1 MDDDYS
7 LEMAN
12 CLDYSQ
18 SHPDGPSLIITEQ
31 PKQRGFRFRYG
42 CEGPSHGGVP
52 GASSEKNRKT
62 YPSVKIIN
70 YCGNAK
76 IVVSLVTN
84 NKPHMC
90 HAHSLVG
97 KHCTEEGTCV
107 VSVGPKDMTA
117 QFANLGILHVTK
129 RNVPKVLLRRFL
141 GPTESDPA
149 ATKTPVRKNSQDE
162 KLQQLKKE
170 SENLAKTM
178 DLSVVRLQFTAYLP
192 DSTGL
197 YTLELKPVISDPIF
211 DSKAPNASNLRI
223 VRMDKTF
230 GCVTGGEEIYL
241 LCDKVQKEDI
251 QVRFYEGNAESDW
264 EAFGEFGPTDVHRQ
278 FAIVFRTPCYRDTNI
293 RKPVSVYVQ
302 LRRRLQVECSEPT
315 AFTYCPKFK
324 EREEIYRRKKGV
336 QLPNFQDHF
345 GGSPPS
351 WGSNMYSRGGGL
363 GYGFGGYLDMYPSNQ
378 QYGSQH
384 MAGSHGGGSH
394 LAHQPREQTASGS
407 ELPEPGPQEV
417 QASERGNK
425 AATRETQPGLPQGSG
440 PARRRQLSQ
449 QEYFLRLRALQIT
462 ERTALALQDYAIT
475 GDARMLLAVQRHLT
489 AVQDDNGD
497 TSLHLAIIH
506 QQPLVA
512 QQLLQVIISI
522 PGQNFINAPNNLRQ
536 TPLHV
541 GVITQQHSLVD
552 LLLSAGADAAILDRH
567 GNSVLHLA
575 LHQEDEAM
583 VRSLVDGLEPHVL
596 KKLLKLPD
604 FNGLYPLHL
613 AVKARSQQLVELLVN
628 KGADSNQAD
637 QKSGR
642 TALHLAVEMNCLGL
656 AGYFLAE
663 AGAEVD
669 LATFEGNTA
678 LHLAAGSGSPALT
691 AMLLAAGADRN
702 AENYEPVLDSDEESE
717 LDQAICRGHT
727 PLDIASSAKVRDI
740 LLGETWARK
749 EPEETKIQR
758 GNIASLGSE
767 ALSELNQ
774 VLNKDESGADWM
786 KLADRLN
793 LGSLIA
799 IFKSA
804 ESPSKSLL
812 DNYDLSGGTVV
823 QLANALQAL
832 GLEEAV
838 NVIQKT
844 EIHGKLQSSDGKQS
858 VDSAYG
864 SGPSQ
869 GTVDCE
875 EGLKPPTPTPAPQQ
889 PV

>member
-1 MDDDYS
+1 
-7 LEMAN
+7 MAN

-141 GPTESDPA
+141 
-149 ATKTPVRKNSQDE
+149 DE

-324 EREEIYRRKKGV
+324 GKRQYCNVQSGIGWRRIV
-336 QLPNFQDHF
+336 DLSFIF
-345 GGSPPS
+345 AS
-351 WGSNMYSRGGGL
+351 GL

-425 AATRETQPGLPQGSG
+425 AATRETQPGLPQGS
-440 PARRRQLSQ
+440 
-449 QEYFLRLRALQIT
+449 EYFLRLRALQIT

-642 TALHLAVEMNCLGL
+642 TALHLAVEMNCLGSL
-656 AGYFLAE
+656 CT

-678 LHLAAGSGSPALT
+678 LHLAAGSVPGCSLRPALNPNRESWP
-691 AMLLAAGADRN
+691 MLWESALPQISWTLKLGG
-702 AENYEPVLDSDEESE
+702 VLQLVVSVLYSSCKREDPDS
-717 LDQAICRGHT
+717 IPR
-727 PLDIASSAKVRDI
+727 
-740 LLGETWARK
+740 LGETLAKFPICLVESCSSVVR
-749 EPEETKIQR
+749 
-758 GNIASLGSE
+758 
-767 ALSELNQ
+767 AL
-774 VLNKDESGADWM
+774 
-786 KLADRLN
+786 
-793 LGSLIA
+793 
-799 IFKSA
+799 
-804 ESPSKSLL
+804 
-812 DNYDLSGGTVV
+812 
-823 QLANALQAL
+823 ALQARDL
-832 GLEEAV
+832 
-838 NVIQKT
+838 
-844 EIHGKLQSSDGKQS
+844 SSIPGR
-858 VDSAYG
+858 V
-864 SGPSQ
+864 
-869 GTVDCE
+869 
-875 EGLKPPTPTPAPQQ
+875 KPWASFLTPHRA
-889 PV
+889 

>member
-1 MDDDYS
+1 
-7 LEMAN
+7 MAN

-149 ATKTPVRKNSQDE
+149 
-162 KLQQLKKE
+162 LQQLKKE

-324 EREEIYRRKKGV
+324 EIYRRKKGV

-351 WGSNMYSRGGGL
+351 WGSNMYSRGGGEAWSDPRLSREVTIL
-363 GYGFGGYLDMYPSNQ
+363 GGKGHCLYRLPS
-378 QYGSQH
+378 
-384 MAGSHGGGSH
+384 AGW
-394 LAHQPREQTASGS
+394 
-407 ELPEPGPQEV
+407 
-417 QASERGNK
+417 
-425 AATRETQPGLPQGSG
+425 
-440 PARRRQLSQ
+440 PACLTNCAPHSA
-449 QEYFLRLRALQIT
+449 EYFLRLRALQIT

-691 AMLLAAGADRN
+691 AMLLAAG
-702 AENYEPVLDSDEESE
+702 
-717 LDQAICRGHT
+717 
-727 PLDIASSAKVRDI
+727 
-740 LLGETWARK
+740 
-749 EPEETKIQR
+749 
-758 GNIASLGSE
+758 NIASLGSE

-844 EIHGKLQSSDGKQS
+844 EIHGKLQSSGKIQ
-858 VDSAYG
+858 A
-864 SGPSQ
+864 
-869 GTVDCE
+869 
-875 EGLKPPTPTPAPQQ
+875 LFH
-889 PV
+889 

>member
-1 MDDDYS
+1 
-7 LEMAN
+7 MAN

-149 ATKTPVRKNSQDE
+149 
-162 KLQQLKKE
+162 LQQLKKE

-324 EREEIYRRKKGV
+324 GKRQYCNVQSGIGWRRIVESHSIGVSMLASQMLYLMRGLLYRRLSREVTILGGKGHCLYR
-336 QLPNFQDHF
+336 LP
-345 GGSPPS
+345 S
-351 WGSNMYSRGGGL
+351 
-363 GYGFGGYLDMYPSNQ
+363 
-378 QYGSQH
+378 
-384 MAGSHGGGSH
+384 AGW
-394 LAHQPREQTASGS
+394 
-407 ELPEPGPQEV
+407 
-417 QASERGNK
+417 
-425 AATRETQPGLPQGSG
+425 
-440 PARRRQLSQ
+440 PACLTNCAPHSA
-449 QEYFLRLRALQIT
+449 EYFLRLRALQIT

-691 AMLLAAGADRN
+691 AMLLAAGYTRFA
-702 AENYEPVLDSDEESE
+702 SE
-717 LDQAICRGHT
+717 RPEFNSRQSETLGKFPYSTQSLIIIPPKPKTIINWSFSIYDC
-727 PLDIASSAKVRDI
+727 LWDIAVRNWLPRLPTNIQSIHFTVCSVKRFGTSSRRERRYIKC
-740 LLGETWARK
+740 
-749 EPEETKIQR
+749 
-758 GNIASLGSE
+758 
-767 ALSELNQ
+767 
-774 VLNKDESGADWM
+774 KD
-786 KLADRLN
+786 
-793 LGSLIA
+793 
-799 IFKSA
+799 
-804 ESPSKSLL
+804 
-812 DNYDLSGGTVV
+812 Y
-823 QLANALQAL
+823 
-832 GLEEAV
+832 
-838 NVIQKT
+838 
-844 EIHGKLQSSDGKQS
+844 
-858 VDSAYG
+858 YY
-864 SGPSQ
+864 
-869 GTVDCE
+869 
-875 EGLKPPTPTPAPQQ
+875 
-889 PV
+889 